1 MDWQGRK
8 LMPGPGPTPYR
19 QPMMANHQRVPQQV
33 AQPQGYG
40 QDLGLRINDLDQRVI
55 LTEHANRAALD
66 EVYALR
72 DSIRK
77 EISGSG
83 DLSKQVR
90 TNVDCIAGINVR
102 MRGVEERTDD
112 LIRRADEFQGIYIG
126 KATKYDK
133 ALLNTICWR
142 RFHL

>member
-19 QPMMANHQRVPQQV
+19 QPMMASHQRVPQQV
-33 AQPQGYG
+33 AQPQVYG

-112 LIRRADEFQGIYIG
+112 LIRRADEFQGIIFAQLTCLY
-126 KATKYDK
+126 
-133 ALLNTICWR
+133 
-142 RFHL
+142 

>member
-1 MDWQGRK
+1 
-8 LMPGPGPTPYR
+8 MPGPGPTPYR
-19 QPMMANHQRVPQQV
+19 QPMMANHQRVQQQV

-126 KATKYDK
+126 KPTKSDK